1 MKNANILYISMKTFT
16 IAGASKGFR
25 GEMNGSF
32 QVTENLM
39 SDSPFFLHV
48 IIHLCLGLFF
58 WEKEKNNMDS
68 GIWFFNKINDES
80 FLSRK

>member
-1 MKNANILYISMKTFT
+1 MKTFT

-58 WEKEKNNMDS
+58 LRKRIKI
-68 GIWFFNKINDES
+68 IWTQEFDFLIKLTMNPFYLES
-80 FLSRK
+80 K

>member
-16 IAGASKGFR
+16 IAGVSKGFR
-25 GEMNGSF
+25 GQMNDSF

-39 SDSPFFLHV
+39 NDPLFFIHE

-58 WEKEKNNMDS
+58 IEKE
-68 GIWFFNKINDES
+68 
-80 FLSRK
+80 